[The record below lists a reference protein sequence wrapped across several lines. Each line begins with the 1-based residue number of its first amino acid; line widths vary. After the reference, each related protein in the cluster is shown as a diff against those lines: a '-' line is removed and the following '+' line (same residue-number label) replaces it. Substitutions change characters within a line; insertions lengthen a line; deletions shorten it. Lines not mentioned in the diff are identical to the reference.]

1 LIGANRRGTC
11 LHLMN
16 ESQRLKSNEIVANYR
31 ITGWLALCMSFSGTA
46 AFGQVFTDMFVDR
59 QVATGSS
66 VSVSGSN
73 VDATAEPSEPL
84 HAGKIGGHSVWVSWT
99 APDNGLLTL
108 TTAGSGFDTLL
119 GVYTLRPGTNNALSR
134 LREVAADDDDNN
146 YQALV
151 SSLSFGATSNQTY
164 EIAVDGFNGAVG
176 NISLQL
182 TFLSSTNLQPTVLR
196 RPGDQALRI
205 GDPLILSVGIVRVN
219 DMNVTWYLNGH
230 PVTGDSASPTLVIPS
245 LQRTNLGF
253 YTVKLQLEDDS
264 FYSTPVEV
272 QVNSEGDQSVLARY
286 KAADAGQSGLMHAH
300 GVTLGFNGTQIFN
313 TTNSILDTNAPSLCG
328 AVGGAPYWFAYQAPT
343 NGIMTVDTS
352 GSSFSTLLG
361 AFTYDGKFTNYAQLI
376 PVTCDITNGS
386 NGLPSQ
392 IDFVTDNGRN
402 YFIVLDG
409 VNGARGIA
417 HLNYSLTPGF
427 PAVPPLITAQ
437 PQSLTAAKQTAVAMT
452 VAAGGT
458 PPMAYQWYLNSA
470 SLKNQTNASLLF
482 NNPRT
487 QDSGLYTV
495 VVTNVVGAV
504 TSAPAMMNVIAGP
517 IAQFNAASNWM
528 VSGFPAARG
537 YQYVADCCLSGP
549 SSGWYYWTNAF
560 PDYGGIVWLTN
571 AIDRDALFIR
581 VHSP

>member
-1 LIGANRRGTC
+1 MFVVGLQFA
-11 LHLMN
+11 
-16 ESQRLKSNEIVANYR
+16 V
-31 ITGWLALCMSFSGTA
+31 TA
-46 AFGQVFTDMFVDR
+46 AFGQAFTDMFADR
-59 QVATGSS
+59 QSVTGSALF
-66 VSVSGSN
+66 VTGSN
-73 VDATAEPSEPL
+73 SNATVEALEPL
-84 HAGKIGGHSVWVSWT
+84 HAGKTGGHSLWISWK
-99 APDNGLLTL
+99 APDNGLLML

-119 GVYTLRPGTNNALSR
+119 GVYTLRPGANDPLSR
-134 LREVAADDDDNN
+134 LREVAADDDDNT
-146 YQALV
+146 YKSLI

-176 NISLQL
+176 NVSLQL

-219 DMNVTWYLNGH
+219 DMNLTWYLNGD
-230 PVTGDSASPTLVIPS
+230 PITGDSASPTLVIPS

-264 FYSTPVEV
+264 FYSTPTEV

-286 KAADAGQSGLMHAH
+286 KAADAGQSGLMQAH

-313 TTNSILDTNAPSLCG
+313 TTNSVLDTNAPSICG

-343 NGIMTVDTS
+343 NGIMTVDTT
-352 GSSFSTLLG
+352 GSSISTLLG

-376 PVTCDITNGS
+376 SVTCDITNGP

-392 IDFVTDNGRN
+392 IDFVVDNARN
-402 YFIVLDG
+402 YFIVVDG
-409 VNGARGIA
+409 VNGARGIT

-427 PAVPPLITAQ
+427 PALAPLISTQ
-437 PQSLTAAKQTAVAMT
+437 PQSLTVAKQTSVAMN
-452 VAAGGT
+452 VSAGGT
-458 PPMAYQWYLNSA
+458 PPMAYQWFLNNA
-470 SLKNQTNASLLF
+470 PLKNQTNASLLF
-482 NNPRT
+482 NNPRA
-487 QDSGLYTV
+487 QDSGTYTV
-495 VVTNVVGAV
+495 VVTNTAGAV

-517 IAQFNAASNWM
+517 ITQVNVASNWM
-528 VSGFPAARG
+528 ISGFPATRG
-537 YQYVADCCLSGP
+537 YQYVADCSLGGT

-560 PDYGGIVWLTN
+560 PDYGGIVWFTN
-571 AIDRDALFIR
+571 AIDKDALFMR